1 MSFNR
6 DSLVAL
12 CLILASGGLMLA
24 SFEIREPDYGVLS
37 PAAWPRIIIIII
49 GGLSV
54 IYLIQS
60 FSTPQ
65 KDISPVPK
73 KTLKGFVL
81 YWRNVIAVFSIFAL
95 YLLALPYL
103 GMLVGNILFSFILL
117 TVLGGWNAILTHLE
131 CNFNTSGNRLRCVWR
146 HVVSL
151 YTCAGSVFA
160 TRIFDRILNLKWI
173 FFSKHC

>member
-1 MSFNR
+1 
-6 DSLVAL
+6 
-12 CLILASGGLMLA
+12 MLA

-37 PAAWPRIIIIII
+37 PAAWPRIIITII

-73 KTLKGFVL
+73 KTLKEFVL

-103 GMLVGNILFSFILL
+103 GMLVGNILFQLRPADRS
-117 TVLGGWNAILTHLE
+117 WRLE

-146 HVVSL
+146 HVASL

-160 TRIFDRILNLKWI
+160 TRIFDGILNLKWI
-173 FFSKHC
+173 FF

>member
-95 YLLALPYL
+95 YLLALPY
-103 GMLVGNILFSFILL
+103 
-117 TVLGGWNAILTHLE
+117 
-131 CNFNTSGNRLRCVWR
+131 CVWR
-146 HVVSL
+146 HVASL
-151 YTCAGSVFA
+151 YTCAGSIFA
-160 TRIFDRILNLKWI
+160 TRIFDGILNLKWI

>member
-24 SFEIREPDYGVLS
+24 SLEIREPDYGVLS

-73 KTLKGFVL
+73 KTLKEFVL

-95 YLLALPYL
+95 YLLVLPYL

-117 TVLGGWNAILTHLE
+117 TVLGGWNAILIHLVIALGASGGMWLLFTHVLE
-131 CNFNTSGNRLRCVWR
+131 VFLPRG
-146 HVVSL
+146 SL
-151 YTCAGSVFA
+151 TG
-160 TRIFDRILNLKWI
+160 L
-173 FFSKHC
+173 

>member
-1 MSFNR
+1 
-6 DSLVAL
+6 
-12 CLILASGGLMLA
+12 MLA

-73 KTLKGFVL
+73 KTLKEFVL

-117 TVLGGWNAILTHLE
+117 TVLGGWNAILI
-131 CNFNTSGNRLRCVWR
+131 TSGNRLRRVWR
-146 HVVSL
+146 HVASL

-160 TRIFDRILNLKWI
+160 TRIFDGILNLKWI